1 MAYSLTS
8 QRQLA
13 PTVGLAAPEA
23 QVRAEPAYGVI
34 GDTVAIG
41 RVLYAGNYP
50 IVPNDEFWVPA
61 RENVTNLNIVP
72 FGDIHIFIGYVPDQ
86 PIAMTTSPARTAFG
100 PDTIAEVRSVPEL
113 PREISALDL
122 KNSRTTQTALGQ
134 DITVED

>member
-1 MAYSLTS
+1 MAYSSYT

-23 QVRAEPAYGVI
+23 QARAEPAYGVI

-72 FGDIHIFIGYVPDQ
+72 FGGIHIFIGYVPDQ
-86 PIAMTTSPARTAFG
+86 PISMTTSPARTTFG
-100 PDTIAEVRSVPEL
+100 PDTVAEV
-113 PREISALDL
+113 
-122 KNSRTTQTALGQ
+122 
-134 DITVED
+134 